1 MHFNVSALCMRNFQV
16 TKILQVE
23 GSLRSGVVKLHM
35 IKMQG
40 QADFEYKYLA
50 LDVEGDLMFSFIPP
64 NAYCRKGYPRIYI
77 ENTGISKDIKRPSF
91 RFFGVDWR

>member
-1 MHFNVSALCMRNFQV
+1 MHFNVNTPCMRKFLV
-16 TKILQVE
+16 TKIRQVE

-40 QADFEYKYLA
+40 QTNFEYKYLA
-50 LDVEGDLMFSFIPP
+50 LDVQGDLMLQFIPP

-77 ENTGISKDIKRPSF
+77 ENTDVSKDLKRPSF
-91 RFFGVDWR
+91 KLFGVDWR